1 MVYTLLYQS
10 EELFKS
16 SYYELRNLIDS
27 SKDVIHL
34 AVSENDLKY
43 LSSEEI
49 YKKVLR
55 LDGKYRSDYNQWTA
69 PPIKVR
75 VISRL

>member
-43 LSSEEI
+43 ISSEEI

-55 LDGKYRSDYNQWTA
+55 LDGNYRSDYNQWTA

-75 VISRL
+75 VISRF